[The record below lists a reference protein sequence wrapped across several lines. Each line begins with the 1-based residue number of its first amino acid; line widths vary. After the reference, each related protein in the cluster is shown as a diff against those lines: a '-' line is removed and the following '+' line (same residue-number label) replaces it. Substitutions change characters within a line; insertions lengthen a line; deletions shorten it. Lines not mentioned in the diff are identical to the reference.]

1 VTEPLD
7 RLLDEVAE
15 QGWELNKPASPSAL
29 SRADAWF
36 RTRTGGSMPDGYRAL
51 LARTDGLDFN
61 GSMLYATHD
70 GRTTGGMFVA
80 GLAESN
86 ERLGESGGTW
96 VGEANGDL
104 FGLAA
109 GAWVIADK
117 VSRQVF
123 EQHEDCT
130 ALLAHVLR
138 KYLDA

>member
-1 VTEPLD
+1 MTEQLD

-15 QGWELNKPASPSAL
+15 HGWDLNKPAAPNAL
-29 SRADAWF
+29 ARAGTWF
-36 RTRTGGSMPDGYRAL
+36 RTRTGVALPAGHRDL

-61 GSMLYATHD
+61 GAVLYATQD
-70 GRTTGGMFVA
+70 GRTTGGLFVA

-86 ERLGESGGTW
+86 ERLADSGGTW
-96 VGEANGDL
+96 IGEANGDL

-109 GAWVIADK
+109 GAWVVADK

-123 EQHEDCT
+123 SQYEDCT